1 MQENVLPDNE
11 NDESAF
17 DDDSAVPVKEVV
29 ACMVS
34 GEFMG
39 GAETLA
45 AEEMDSGFSVP
56 VDGGRGKRLKKKS
69 KRLEYY
75 THHFWEH

>member
-1 MQENVLPDNE
+1 MQEDVLPDDE

-34 GEFMG
+34 GEFTRSGFETDKDGNFTSMG

-56 VDGGRGKRLKKKS
+56 VDGG
-69 KRLEYY
+69 
-75 THHFWEH
+75 